1 MAPIH
6 ADTPSRSVLRLGQAC
21 LTCDQGIE
29 FPMFS
34 TFQLHY
40 KGCAV
45 RELSDGSHAPYAEDV
60 SAHARPS
67 GTARN
72 LLLVVAAVVVA
83 EALTCVVLAVLGLV
97 DLDGDSVGTGI
108 GVSLILAIYGG
119 FQAWAAWRVTQ
130 GDQWARSP
138 LVVTQIIQL
147 IIAFNLA
154 DVPLWITVAVG
165 ASAGVT
171 LACLLAPPVTRALG
185 GNPPV

>member
-1 MAPIH
+1 
-6 ADTPSRSVLRLGQAC
+6 
-21 LTCDQGIE
+21 
-29 FPMFS
+29 MFS

-60 SAHARPS
+60 SANVRPS

-72 LLLVVAAVVVA
+72 LLLVAAVIVLA
-83 EALTCVVLAVLGLV
+83 EALTCVALAVLGIV
-97 DLDGDSVGTGI
+97 ELDGDNVGTAI
-108 GVSLILAIYGG
+108 GVSLILAVYGG

-130 GDQWARSP
+130 GEQWARSP
-138 LVVTQIIQL
+138 LVVTQVIQL

-154 DVPLWITVAVG
+154 DVPAWIPVLLG
-165 ASAGVT
+165 ASAVVT

-185 GNPPV
+185 SDQPV

>member
-1 MAPIH
+1 
-6 ADTPSRSVLRLGQAC
+6 
-21 LTCDQGIE
+21 
-29 FPMFS
+29 MFS

-45 RELSDGSHAPYAEDV
+45 RELSDGSHAPYAEVV
-60 SAHARPS
+60 SANVRPS

-72 LLLVVAAVVVA
+72 LLLVAAVIVVA
-83 EALTCVVLAVLGLV
+83 EALTCVVLAVLGLT
-97 DLDGDSVGTGI
+97 DLGDDSVGTGI
-108 GVSLILAIYGG
+108 GVSLILTVYGG

-130 GDQWARSP
+130 GEQWARSP

-154 DVPLWITVAVG
+154 DVPAWIAVLVG
-165 ASAGVT
+165 TSAVVT

-185 GNPPV
+185 SDQSV

>member
-1 MAPIH
+1 
-6 ADTPSRSVLRLGQAC
+6 
-21 LTCDQGIE
+21 
-29 FPMFS
+29 MFS

-45 RELSDGSHAPYAEDV
+45 RELSVRSHAPYADDV
-60 SAHARPS
+60 SAHVKPS

-72 LLLVVAAVVVA
+72 LLVVAAVIVAA
-83 EALTCVVLAVLGLV
+83 EAVTCVVLAVLGLL
-97 DLDGDSVGTGI
+97 DLDGDNVASGI
-108 GVSLILAIYGG
+108 GVSLILALYGG
-119 FQAWAAWRVTQ
+119 FQVWAAWRVTQ

-154 DVPLWITVAVG
+154 DVAQWITVLIGAAAV
-165 ASAGVT
+165 VT

-185 GNPPV
+185 SNPPV

>member
-1 MAPIH
+1 
-6 ADTPSRSVLRLGQAC
+6 
-21 LTCDQGIE
+21 
-29 FPMFS
+29 MFS

-60 SAHARPS
+60 SANLRPS

-72 LLLVVAAVVVA
+72 LLLVAAVIVLA
-83 EALTCVVLAVLGLV
+83 EALTCVVLAVIGLV
-97 DLDGDSVGTGI
+97 DLGDDSVGTGI
-108 GVSLILAIYGG
+108 GVSLVLTVYGV
-119 FQAWAAWRVTQ
+119 FQAWAVWRVIQ
-130 GDQWARSP
+130 GEQWARSP

-154 DVPLWITVAVG
+154 DVPAWIAVLVG
-165 ASAGVT
+165 ASAVVT

-185 GNPPV
+185 SDQPV

>member
-1 MAPIH
+1 
-6 ADTPSRSVLRLGQAC
+6 
-21 LTCDQGIE
+21 
-29 FPMFS
+29 MFS

-60 SAHARPS
+60 SANVRPS

-72 LLLVVAAVVVA
+72 LLLVAAAIVVA
-83 EALTCVVLAVLGLV
+83 EALTCVALAAIGLIDLG
-97 DLDGDSVGTGI
+97 DDSVGTGI
-108 GVSLILAIYGG
+108 GVALILTVYGG
-119 FQAWAAWRVTQ
+119 FQAWAVWRVTQ
-130 GDQWARSP
+130 GEQWARSP

-154 DVPLWITVAVG
+154 DVPAWIAVLVG
-165 ASAGVT
+165 ASAVVT

-185 GNPPV
+185 SNQSV